1 MRTAVG
7 VHVGIKRDPDVEA
20 KLGAKVGAH
29 VGIKLGGDVG
39 AKLGAMVGVYV
50 GIKLGVDVGGKVGAN
65 VANVGD
71 KVGKRRPRPR
81 ATLNPAA

>member
-7 VHVGIKRDPDVEA
+7 VHVGIKCDPDVEA

-29 VGIKLGGDVG
+29 
-39 AKLGAMVGVYV
+39 V

-81 ATLNPAA
+81 ATLTPAA